1 MFDTK
6 KKTKYKF
13 ELPGKIFYTGYVLEE
28 DELFIK
34 VKTIRDEIK
43 ILKKESLIQSW
54 EVQE

>member
-13 ELPGKIFYTGYVLEE
+13 ELSGKIFYTGYVLEE

-54 EVQE
+54 EVQ